1 MNWHLVLRLSA
12 ALPALL
18 ATVALGA
25 NKSVMNGVINDQAGV
40 YSDMGG
46 PRPVAAAEVAI
57 NDSGLEQK
65 AWTSAQRASSLSV
78 TLRC

>member
-40 YSDMGG
+40 
-46 PRPVAAAEVAI
+46 
-57 NDSGLEQK
+57 
-65 AWTSAQRASSLSV
+65 
-78 TLRC
+78 